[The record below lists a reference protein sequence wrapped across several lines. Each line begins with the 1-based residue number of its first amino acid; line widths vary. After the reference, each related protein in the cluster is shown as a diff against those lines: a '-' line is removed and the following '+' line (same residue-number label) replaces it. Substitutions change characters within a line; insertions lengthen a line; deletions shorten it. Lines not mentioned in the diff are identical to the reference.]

1 MKGVEAIG
9 NDIISNDGILNK
21 REAEFIKQQVVQSFQ
36 PVADARSLLP
46 PREVSAG
53 KQYVSFDRTDFDDVA
68 EPILKTED
76 YPGIQTN
83 GEEVT
88 FKVAKIGKSFS
99 IPREDLLS
107 SQERNGQN
115 LSTQQATD
123 AATSVG
129 QGESKMILQGHDRYG
144 IPGLYPQAGTSV
156 SSDTTSGWAEDEASA
171 GAIQADIQK
180 AKAELP
186 DAAARRDLTLVVD
199 RSDYEYL
206 NTVRGVDTQATIMD
220 VVEQEVDTIT
230 WSSFN
235 KDNSAL
241 LMATGR
247 DIAEYYIAEDMETV
261 SEGEQPN
268 DTVLMKVRLRSVPVI
283 YKPSALVELTGV

>member
-21 REAEFIKQQVVQSFQ
+21 REAEFIKSQVVQSFQ

-46 PREVSAG
+46 PREISAG

-144 IPGLYPQAGTSV
+144 IPGLYPQAGTTV
-156 SSDTTSGWAEDEASA
+156 SSQTTAGWAEDSASA
-171 GAIQADIQK
+171 STVQDDIQSMK
-180 AKAELP
+180 TELP

-199 RSDYEYL
+199 RSDFEYL
-206 NTVRGVDTQATIMD
+206 NTVRGTDTQATIMD
-220 VVEQEVDTIT
+220 VVEQEVNTVT

-235 KDNSAL
+235 KADSAL

-247 DIAEYYIAEDMETV
+247 DIAEYYIAEDMQTV

-283 YKPSALVELTGV
+283 YKPSALVEMTGV

>member
-1 MKGVEAIG
+1 MQGVEAIG

-21 REAEFIKQQVVQSFQ
+21 REAEFVKQQVVQSFQ

-46 PREVSAG
+46 PREISAG
-53 KQYVSFDRTDFDDVA
+53 KQVVTFDRTDFDDVA

-88 FKVAKIGKSFS
+88 FRVAKIGKSFE

-156 SSDTTSGWAEDEASA
+156 TSDTTSGWAEDEASA
-171 GAIQADIQK
+171 SAIQSDIQK
-180 AKAELP
+180 MKAELP

-199 RSDYEYL
+199 RSDYEYA
-206 NTVRGVDTQATIMD
+206 NTVRGTDTQATIAD
-220 VVEQEVDTIT
+220 VIEEEVETFT

-235 KDNSAL
+235 KVDSAL

-268 DTVLMKVRLRSVPVI
+268 DVVLMKVRLRSVPVI
-283 YKPSALVELTGV
+283 YKPSALVEMTGV